1 MKSLLA
7 GVVVVLLCVSQTLAA
22 ESSNRPR
29 IGVFKRT
36 DLLIAFYKSAAW
48 DQHLKDL
55 MKQRDQAREKGDKK
69 KVKQIE
75 QQGAKLQQIA
85 HQQLAGQAPLSNI
98 FEQIEKKFPEVCK
111 ESGVCAIIEKPIYS
125 TKDVELVDITERLVK
140 LLPPAKKN

>member
-1 MKSLLA
+1 MKNVLV
-7 GVVVVLLCVSQTLAA
+7 GFVVVLLCVSQTLAA
-22 ESSNRPR
+22 EKSNRPR

-36 DLLIAFYKSAAW
+36 DLLIAFYKSVAW

-75 QQGAKLQQIA
+75 QQGAKSQQLA

-98 FEQIEKKFPEVCK
+98 FAQIEKKLPEVCE
-111 ESGVCAIIEKPIYS
+111 ESGVCAIVEKPIYS
-125 TKDVELVDITERLVK
+125 KKHVELVDITERLVK
-140 LLPPAKKN
+140 LLPPVRKN